1 MSYLLRLLLFTVV
14 WIFGIVHVEG
24 LCYPDED
31 LGECLKR
38 RTESE
43 ESVET
48 TSVSSEGD
56 FEDLFSVRGISA
68 HRQLCRVSGSSRYRG
83 TCQYRSDCK
92 KRSYGY
98 SATCGLGGLV
108 CCKGRPVSGGKYTTT
123 KRPTQTARPSRAPV
137 RTTQRPSSVDAFKN
151 EQCGVPGPSTTIFG
165 GVKAEEG
172 ELPFMVSFVTRWGTS
187 FCGGVL
193 ITRKHVL
200 TAAHCFDNRSWRNGE
215 VDVRIGQTDITEREE
230 WGTTAYVRNV
240 KVHEKYEKKGQF
252 PSRRVTPFHD
262 IAIIT
267 LSRQITR

>member
-1 MSYLLRLLLFTVV
+1 MSYTLRLLFTIV

-56 FEDLFSVRGISA
+56 FEDLFSVRGIRA
-68 HRQLCRVSGSSRYRG
+68 HRQSCRVSGSSRYRG
-83 TCQYRSDCK
+83 TCQYRSDCT

-98 SATCGLGGLV
+98 SSTCGLGGLV

-123 KRPTQTARPSRAPV
+123 KRPTKTARPSRAPV

-230 WGTTAYVRNV
+230 WGTTAYIRNV